1 MDAEIVTLTTEKEA
15 FVTDLETLDAEF
27 EESTRRKEESD
38 AAKKTNDET
47 NAPDI
52 DAVPEVEVEVIAPSA
67 TGDDLATFKPISGSG
82 SAAAGSSASGNA
94 PASSQ

>member
-1 MDAEIVTLTTEKEA
+1 LDAEIVTLTTEKDA

-47 NAPDI
+47 NAPEV
-52 DAVPEVEVEVIAPSA
+52 DAVIVAEVVVEAPSA
-67 TGDDLATFKPISGSG
+67 TGDDLATFTPISGSG
-82 SAAAGSSASGNA
+82 SAAAGSSGSGNG